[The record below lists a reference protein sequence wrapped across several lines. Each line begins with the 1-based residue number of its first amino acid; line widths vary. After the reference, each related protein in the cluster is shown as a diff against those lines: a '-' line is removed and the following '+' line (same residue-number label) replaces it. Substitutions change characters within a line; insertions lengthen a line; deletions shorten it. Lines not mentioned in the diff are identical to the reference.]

1 MSVFLDDV
9 ILLVVVLQQRYLAYR
24 EKHEAHKSLN
34 WTPPLTISG
43 TQLSNITEN
52 SVETNG

>member
-1 MSVFLDDV
+1 MSVFLEDV
-9 ILLVVVLQQRYLAYR
+9 LLLVVVLQQRYLSSR

-43 TQLSNITEN
+43 THLSNITEK
-52 SVETNG
+52 SVETNE